1 MVVTA
6 GAVMVTIRRRRQPGA
21 ALPRHPSQEVPS
33 MKHRGTSTAT
43 PVALSTVDAVHR
55 RDHTHTTG
63 QACHPHAVEVIGL
76 GHSAMVVCHDC
87 ASDTAFMDLRR
98 ADLVAERHR
107 RMTA

>member
-1 MVVTA
+1 
-6 GAVMVTIRRRRQPGA
+6 
-21 ALPRHPSQEVPS
+21 

-43 PVALSTVDAVHR
+43 AVALSTVDAVHR

-63 QACHPHAVEVIGL
+63 QSCHPHAVEVIGL
-76 GHSAMVVCHDC
+76 GHHAMVVCHDC
-87 ASDTAFMDLRR
+87 GSDTAFMDGRR